1 MRLQADP
8 KEILR
13 IKLRDPE
20 KRASPVV
27 VKKPVFP
34 VRSTESQKIRP
45 KINLV
50 ENDYSSEDSDANNNA
65 NA

>member
-1 MRLQADP
+1 MCLQADP

-20 KRASPVV
+20 KRVSPVV
-27 VKKPVFP
+27 IKKPVIP